1 MADALV
7 LGASTSVCGFKSHLP
22 HYGRAVADVTPPKK
36 TRFAPFWRANLVFWF
51 GYAGSGVFRCGVIG
65 KDSV

>member
-22 HYGRAVADVTPPKK
+22 HQTMIIR
-36 TRFAPFWRANLVFWF
+36 TRFQ
-51 GYAGSGVFRCGVIG
+51 SGT
-65 KDSV
+65 DSDF